1 MPMTMPTH
9 MHMTRSYSFSSMLSR
24 VSMHISALGDLWLVV
39 KMVFIVMG
47 CLYDFM
53 RPLVG
58 RRWLMVMSCCCCCP
72 SGHAGTTDLGVAS
85 VVDAGATDL
94 GVASVVDAGATDL
107 GVASVVDAGATDLG
121 VASVV
126 GCCSQLRGVV
136 VGRGHVLN
144 ASVSVGSAVVVDC
157 GVAALVDLG
166 GGPVFDAGLS
176 VASVMVNCTVP
187 AIVDSGGGPARDVGL
202 SVPPV
207 MVDCTVYIHSVLS
220 RRHPLVMF
228 NGTSLAIS
236 VPCCLSVSCHLSLLP
251 MMMN

>member
-1 MPMTMPTH
+1 MPVTMPTH
-9 MHMTRSYSFSSMLSR
+9 MHMTRSYSFSSMLGR
-24 VSMHISALGDLWLVV
+24 VSMHSSVLGDLWLVV

-72 SGHAGTTDLGVAS
+72 SGHAG
-85 VVDAGATDL
+85 
-94 GVASVVDAGATDL
+94 ATDL

-136 VGRGHVLN
+136 VGRGHVLD
-144 ASVSVGSAVVVDC
+144 ASVSVGSTVVVDC
-157 GVAALVDLG
+157 GIAALVDLG
-166 GGPVFDAGLS
+166 GGPVLDAGLS

-187 AIVDSGGGPARDVGL
+187 AIVDSGGGPALDVGL

-207 MVDCTVYIHSVLS
+207 MVDCTVYIHSVLG

-236 VPCCLSVSCHLSLLP
+236 MPCCLSVSCHLSFLP